1 MINVKECLPQTSWAM
16 CLIFWVFV
24 YRKWNKNPRLVGCKL
39 SVQAHGLYSST
50 MKTCYDISIG
60 TNAVRYD
67 TQMIMVCHNEMI
79 KNQLKFL
86 QESIQLTVQQLCI
99 FKCVH
104 LTCEA
109 HFIIAVKANEEC
121 SNFGII
127 FYIYLLY
134 YIAKTNTR

>member
-1 MINVKECLPQTSWAM
+1 MLKNVCLRHHGPCVWFSGFLSIGGEIKTQGLSAANCLFRHTAFIPQPWKPV
-16 CLIFWVFV
+16 C
-24 YRKWNKNPRLVGCKL
+24 
-39 SVQAHGLYSST
+39 
-50 MKTCYDISIG
+50 DISNG
-60 TNAVRYD
+60 TNAVRYN

-104 LTCEA
+104 LNCKA
-109 HFIIAVKANEEC
+109 HFIIPVKANEEC
-121 SNFGII
+121 SNFGVV
-127 FYIYLLY
+127 FYIYLFY